1 MIERAALYE
10 EQSLRQ
16 GLEGLEIGRAGGA
29 EISGLGVI
37 RTLLI
42 VHPLDELGDDEV
54 HVRVALSVAMR
65 RHVERHA
72 VEERREVG
80 AVVQIE
86 PTHEVLVGL
95 TPARVLRDDQARDRL
110 EDLAGTE
117 QRTLPEL
124 HRARHADGGR
134 VGDPEQAVLPAHD
147 DDHAQ
152 RFRLRIRPDGQAGGG
167 DEQGQETHGS
177 DVSTA

>member
-1 MIERAALYE
+1 MIERAALDE
-10 EQSLRQ
+10 EQPLRQ
-16 GLEGLEIGRAGGA
+16 GLEGLEIGRAGGT
-29 EISGLGVI
+29 EITGLGVV

-54 HVRVALSVAMR
+54 HVRVALAMAMR

-86 PTHEVLVGL
+86 PAHEILVGL
-95 TPARVLRDDQARDRL
+95 TSAGVLRDDQARHRL
-110 EDLAGTE
+110 QDLARAE
-117 QRTLPEL
+117 QRTLPQL
-124 HRARHADGGR
+124 HRARHTDGGR
-134 VGDPEQAVLPAHD
+134 IGDPKQAVLPAHD
-147 DDHAQ
+147 DDLTE
-152 RFRLRIRPDGQAGGG
+152 RFRLRIRPEGQGRGG

-177 DVSTA
+177 RVGAA